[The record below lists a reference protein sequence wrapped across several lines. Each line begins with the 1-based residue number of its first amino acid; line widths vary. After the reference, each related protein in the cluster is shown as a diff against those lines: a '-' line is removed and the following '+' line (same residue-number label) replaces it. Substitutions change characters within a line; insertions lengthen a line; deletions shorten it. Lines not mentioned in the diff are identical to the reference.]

1 MKSKGGSG
9 GHADEDN
16 DQMPYSQY
24 VKKPGFAYYR
34 DLAGWLALADNVCH
48 LSVSHGQCYGDGG
61 HQITCH
67 V

>member
-34 DLAGWLALADNVCH
+34 DLAGWLALADNVSMSLSHIDDVMGRWSPNH
-48 LSVSHGQCYGDGG
+48 LP
-61 HQITCH
+61 
-67 V
+67 